1 MSVALRPLR
10 EEDSAQV
17 LAWRNAPHVA
27 AHMYT
32 DHLVGADEH
41 ARWLA
46 GVLAKLWP
54 EGDRRYW
61 IILLDERPVGLANL
75 VRIDAVNRRC
85 DWAFY
90 LGETD
95 TRGRGV
101 GACVEYLVLREV
113 FGPMAL
119 NKLCCEVLVEN
130 EAVWTLHEGFGFRR
144 EAHYRDHV
152 WKDGRFHDVFGLAM
166 LAADWAETRGGI
178 EARLVAKGH
187 DLAALAVRDA

>member
-32 DHLVGADEH
+32 DHLVGAEEH

-46 GVLAKLWP
+46 GVLATSWP

-75 VRIDAVNRRC
+75 VRINAANRRC

-90 LGETD
+90 LGQTD

-101 GACVEYLVLREV
+101 GGCVEYLVLREV
-113 FGPMAL
+113 FGSMRL

-152 WKDGRFHDVFGLAM
+152 WKGGRFHDVYGLAM
-166 LAADWAETRGGI
+166 LASDWADARGGI
-178 EARLVAKGH
+178 ETRLVAKGH
-187 DLAALAVRDA
+187 DLAAMTVREA